1 MHKESL
7 DTKKLKDSFSESL
20 ITEISKTIKSLN
32 FDAYFSSL
40 DTYSN
45 RVSKPFGFFDKTLF
59 APSICM
65 LDYVLKNINKFKNLT
80 FLDYGSGLGL
90 FSLFLNQIVIN
101 CANFDDGRQLFNGHN
116 DKASNAFFEIYKK
129 NRPTSDS
136 QTIIKEEPKVLALSG
151 CWITCE
157 DFFNIPFEFLMID
170 PLARKKCEAY
180 GNCGFNRCI
189 ESNYTKIAFYPENL
203 LDIYSIKKHV

>member
-20 ITEISKTIKSLN
+20 ITEISKTIKSLK

-45 RVSKPFGFFDKTLF
+45 RTSKPCEFFNKTLF

-65 LDYVLKNINKFKNLT
+65 LDYVLKNINKFKN
-80 FLDYGSGLGL
+80 
-90 FSLFLNQIVIN
+90 
-101 CANFDDGRQLFNGHN
+101 GRQLFHGHN
-116 DKASNAFFEIYKK
+116 EGSNAFFEIYKK
-129 NRPTSDS
+129 NRPTSDP

-170 PLARKKCEAY
+170 PLARKNCEAY
-180 GNCGFNRCI
+180 GNCGFNRYI

-203 LDIYSIKKHV
+203 LDIYSIKKTCLNQ